1 MKKMNFSKF
10 MKRIIKHLI
19 DKANEKTYKELWE
32 KQNIMLDQKKL
43 EYTRL
48 LKKYKKLELKLEN
61 GKDL

>member
-1 MKKMNFSKF
+1 MAKMNFNKF
-10 MKRIIKHLI
+10 IKRIIKKLV
-19 DKANEKTYKELWE
+19 DKINEKTYKELWE

-61 GKDL
+61 EKN